1 MLVCL
6 ILSQSSDTTCRI
18 VRLQGDSILVDI
30 GGNNNNYTNV
40 IEQTERILRLLRHHC
55 LHAWR
60 RATRSFIGCTTEV
73 PSAWSVAVAF
83 AESCQRRLAWI
94 VSCNV
99 WSSVNK
105 AISSKVENTAA
116 DKPISSNLC

>member
-30 GGNNNNYTNV
+30 GGNNSN
-40 IEQTERILRLLRHHC
+40 QQSKQKRLLRHHC

-60 RATRSFIGCTTEV
+60 SESLSFIGCTSEV
-73 PSAWSVAVAF
+73 PSAWSVAGAF
-83 AESCQRRLAWI
+83 AERCQRRFAWI

-99 WSSVNK
+99 WSSENK
-105 AISSKVENTAA
+105 AISSRDE
-116 DKPISSNLC
+116 D

>member
-6 ILSQSSDTTCRI
+6 ILNQSSDTTCRI

-30 GGNNNNYTNV
+30 GGNNNNQQSKQIT
-40 IEQTERILRLLRHHC
+40 LLKRLLRHHC

-60 RATRSFIGCTTEV
+60 RALLSFIGCTTEV

-83 AESCQRRLAWI
+83 AERCQRRFTWI

-105 AISSKVENTAA
+105 AISSRDENNAA

>member
-1 MLVCL
+1 MKW
-6 ILSQSSDTTCRI
+6 
-18 VRLQGDSILVDI
+18 
-30 GGNNNNYTNV
+30 
-40 IEQTERILRLLRHHC
+40 HHC

>member
-18 VRLQGDSILVDI
+18 VRLQGDSVLVDI
-30 GGNNNNYTNV
+30 GGNNSNQQSKQVNSKNTDKCTVVLDFRDYNAS
-40 IEQTERILRLLRHHC
+40 L
-55 LHAWR
+55 
-60 RATRSFIGCTTEV
+60 SFIGCTSEV

-83 AESCQRRLAWI
+83 AERCQRRFTWI

-105 AISSKVENTAA
+105 AISSIYENNAA